1 MPSTRAAVRW
11 YSTETNGRRAEE
23 EQHGAIHP
31 VLAHD
36 PAGVAAAPR
45 ALWLVFFDSYSLTKR
60 HRLSREH
67 QELVDENARLR
78 AEIAT
83 LGEQL
88 ETPPTDEEI
97 EKIAR
102 EQYGMRREGET
113 VYRVEQ

>member
-1 MPSTRAAVRW
+1 MGVEQKKSSTGLFTRFSRTILLG
-11 YSTETNGRRAEE
+11 SLLLLG
-23 EQHGAIHP
+23 
-31 VLAHD
+31 
-36 PAGVAAAPR
+36 

-83 LGEQL
+83 LEEQL